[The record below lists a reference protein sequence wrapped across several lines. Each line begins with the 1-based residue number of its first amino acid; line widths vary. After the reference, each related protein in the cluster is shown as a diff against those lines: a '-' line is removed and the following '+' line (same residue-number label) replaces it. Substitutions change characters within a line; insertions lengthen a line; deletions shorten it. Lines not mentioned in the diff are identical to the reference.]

1 MMNALLK
8 SPFIV
13 MLMLSLAV
21 LPLSAQ
27 QEMIPYE
34 AFNGEGCPWEGS
46 APLNYSPAG
55 VAYFSST
62 NLNYLYATIII
73 GTVATVIV
81 FALLNSS
88 SSGHGHSKHS
98 HRSHSRGD

>member
-1 MMNALLK
+1 M
-8 SPFIV
+8 I
-13 MLMLSLAV
+13 SLAV

-27 QEMIPYE
+27 PEILPYD
-34 AFNGEGCPWEGS
+34 AFPGETCPLEGS
-46 APLNYSPAG
+46 CPLNYSPAG

-98 HRSHSRGD
+98 HHHSHRDSK